1 MAGMTI
7 NPTIRGSRLR
17 GSRLRGSRLRGS
29 RMVRPA
35 VRANGPAV
43 RVTETYGH
51 AVRVSETNVPAY
63 GLRLTGRGRLAILLL
78 VSLVAVVVMSLGH
91 SMAFGGA
98 EHSGG
103 AATSSVVM
111 QPGQTLWQIA
121 QSIAPQADPREIVMR
136 IRELNGL
143 SGSAVQPGQQLIVP
157 RFA

>member
-7 NPTIRGSRLR
+7 NPTI
-17 GSRLRGSRLRGS
+17 RGSRLRGS

-43 RVTETYGH
+43 RVTET
-51 AVRVSETNVPAY
+51 NVPAY
-63 GLRLTGRGRLAILLL
+63 ALRLTGRGRLAILLL